1 MRQNVF
7 QNFSV
12 IQHGYT
18 VYKYV
23 FSVLYTSCAS
33 ADVSGQQHYS
43 IESLLSL
50 EKKSFFSLPCLLAC
64 NIEVYVNTTS

>member
-50 EKKSFFSLPCLLAC
+50 EKKVFSAFLACLLAA
-64 NIEVYVNTTS
+64 